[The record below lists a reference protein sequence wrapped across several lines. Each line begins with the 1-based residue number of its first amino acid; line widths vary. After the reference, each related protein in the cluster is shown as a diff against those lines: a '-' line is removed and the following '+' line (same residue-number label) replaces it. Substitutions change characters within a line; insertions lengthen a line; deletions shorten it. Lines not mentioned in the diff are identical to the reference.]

1 MNLEKLIHDINSKC
15 SSLKDA
21 AKLLAD
27 ASAAE
32 KKELLALMVKQ
43 ARALADELAAFERA
57 P

>member
-1 MNLEKLIHDINSKC
+1 MTLDKLIHDINSKC

-21 AKLLAD
+21 AKLLPD
-27 ASAAE
+27 SPAAE
-32 KKELLALMVKQ
+32 RKELLALMVDQ